1 MSSVPSGGQTA
12 PPVPPYGYQ
21 RRRQEKQEKNEK
33 GERNEKNEKNEKGRG
48 GDLTGPITGGLILIW
63 LGITFFLSQ
72 NNYISSDNWW
82 AYFLMGIGAILI
94 LQGVLRFGMSR
105 RPFIG
110 SFIGGVVLMI
120 IGFSF
125 VQGFSANL
133 WPLILVAI
141 GAAVMLSATLGRR
154 RRPAP

>member
-1 MSSVPSGGQTA
+1 M
-12 PPVPPYGYQ
+12 
-21 RRRQEKQEKNEK
+21 
-33 GERNEKNEKNEKGRG
+33 
-48 GDLTGPITGGLILIW
+48 
-63 LGITFFLSQ
+63 
-72 NNYISSDNWW
+72 
-82 AYFLMGIGAILI
+82 MGIGAILI
-94 LQGVLRFGMSR
+94 LQGVLRFAMSR

-110 SFIGGVVLMI
+110 TFIGGAVLLI
-120 IGFSF
+120 IGFSS